1 MTLPAELGVERDG
14 LFQPFILHYV
24 ESCWWHISN
33 IKIHNIHIHIHIHI
47 RIHIHMHIHLD
58 VHLDIDVHI
67 HIHIDVHLHIHLKQV
82 FLPGS

>member
-1 MTLPAELGVERDG
+1 LTLPAELGVERDG

-33 IKIHNIHIHIHIHI
+33 IKIHNIHIHI